1 MRGDTAAGLSLSGI
15 SHTFGPKRVLND
27 VSVDVAP
34 GELVCLLGPSG
45 CGKTT
50 LLRIAAG
57 LEPLQ
62 TGRVA
67 IDGVPIAEG
76 GNADALPPDRRGIGL
91 MFQDYALFPHRNVR
105 DNIAF
110 GIDRAKGGRRSA
122 WIGEALA
129 AMGLTDF
136 ADAYPHTLS
145 GGQQQ
150 RVALIRALA
159 PGPRILL
166 LDEPFSGLDVTR
178 RAQIRADTL
187 AFVKKTGVATLMVT
201 HDPEEAM
208 FMADR
213 IFVMDEGVVVQAGS
227 PVDLYF
233 QPTSTFV
240 AELFGPVNRYA
251 GTVRNGSVDT
261 PLGGFDA
268 ADLADGSTAEVMI
281 RPEAFR
287 LAAADQSPQPLP
299 GDPEALV
306 TAPAPLEVVTARP
319 LGRSSFVLLRLDDG
333 TTLET
338 RVPGAFLP
346 GPGSK
351 VNVGVNPRLAHV
363 FAAVPNR

>member
-1 MRGDTAAGLSLSGI
+1 MRGDNATGLSLSGI
-15 SHTFGPKRVLND
+15 SHTFGKNRVLDD

-62 TGRVA
+62 TGRIA
-67 IDGVPIAEG
+67 IDGMAVAEG
-76 GNADALPPDRRGIGL
+76 GKAGALPPERRGIGL

-110 GIDRAKGGRRSA
+110 GIDKEKGGRRAA
-122 WIGEALA
+122 WIDDALA
-129 AMGLTDF
+129 QMGLTDH

-159 PGPRILL
+159 PGPNILL
-166 LDEPFSGLDVTR
+166 LDEPFSGLDVGR

-187 AFVKKTGVATLMVT
+187 DFVKKTGVAALMVT

-213 IFVMDEGVVVQAGS
+213 IFVMNEGRVVQSGS

-233 QPTSTFV
+233 QPANAFV
-240 AELFGPVNRYA
+240 AELFGPVNRFS
-251 GTVRNGSVDT
+251 GTVRNGTLES
-261 PLGGFDA
+261 PLGAFSAGT
-268 ADLADGSTAEVMI
+268 LPDGTQAEVMI

-287 LAAADQSPQPLP
+287 LSAEDGQPRPMP
-299 GDPEALV
+299 GDPDELV
-306 TAPAPLEVVTARP
+306 ITPAPLEVLTARP
-319 LGRSSFVLLRLDDG
+319 LGRSSYLLLG
-333 TTLET
+333 LENGCTVET
-338 RVPGAFLP
+338 RIPGAFLP
-346 GPGSK
+346 GAGSM
-351 VNVGVNPRLAHV
+351 VRAGINPRLAHV
-363 FAAVPNR
+363 FAAATHR

>member
-1 MRGDTAAGLSLSGI
+1 MRGDASAGLSMSGI
-15 SHTFGPKRVLND
+15 SHAFGEHRVLND

-62 TGRVA
+62 QGRIAV
-67 IDGVPIAEG
+67 DGIPIAEG
-76 GNADALPPDRRGIGL
+76 GKPGALPPERRGIGL

-110 GIDRAKGGRRSA
+110 GIDKSKGGRRSA
-122 WIGEALA
+122 WIDDALA
-129 AMGLTDF
+129 AMGLTRF

-159 PGPRILL
+159 PGPNILL

-178 RAQIRADTL
+178 RAQIRTDTL
-187 AFVKKTGVATLMVT
+187 EFVKKTGVATLMVT

-213 IFVMDEGVVVQAGS
+213 IFVMNEGVVVQDGS

-233 QPTSTFV
+233 QPASAFV
-240 AELFGPVNRYA
+240 AELFGPVSRFT
-251 GTVRNGSVDT
+251 GTVRHDEIET
-261 PLGGFDA
+261 PLGTFSAGE
-268 ADLADGSTAEVMI
+268 LAGGSAAEVMI

-287 LAAADQSPQPLP
+287 LAVEGSRPQPMP
-299 GDPEALV
+299 GDPENLV
-306 TAPAPLEVVTARP
+306 IAPAPLEVVTARP
-319 LGRSSFVLLRLDDG
+319 LGRSSFVQLKLNDG
-333 TTLET
+333 RTIDT
-338 RVPGAFLP
+338 RVPGTFLP
-346 GPGSK
+346 GAGSK
-351 VNVGVNPRLAHV
+351 VLVGVNPRLAHV
-363 FAAVPNR
+363 FTVPSAR

>member
-15 SHTFGPKRVLND
+15 SHAFGSKRVLND
-27 VSVDVAP
+27 VSVDVTP

-62 TGRVA
+62 AGRVA

-76 GNADALPPDRRGIGL
+76 GRAGALPPERRGIGL

-122 WIGEALA
+122 WIDEALA
-129 AMGLTDF
+129 AMGLTEF
-136 ADAYPHTLS
+136 AGAYPHTLS

-159 PGPRILL
+159 PGPNILL

-187 AFVKKTGVATLMVT
+187 EFVKKTGVATLMVT

-213 IFVMDEGVVVQAGS
+213 IFVMDNGVVVQAGS

-233 QPTSTFV
+233 QPSSTFV

-268 ADLADGSTAEVMI
+268 AGLADGSAAEVMI

-287 LAAADQSPQPLP
+287 LAAADREPKPLP
-299 GDPEALV
+299 GDPDTLV
-306 TAPAPLEVVTARP
+306 MAPAPLEVVTARP
-319 LGRSSFVLLRLDDG
+319 LGRSSFVLLRLEDG

-351 VNVGVNPRLAHV
+351 VRVGVNPRLAHV
-363 FAAVPNR
+363 FGSAANR